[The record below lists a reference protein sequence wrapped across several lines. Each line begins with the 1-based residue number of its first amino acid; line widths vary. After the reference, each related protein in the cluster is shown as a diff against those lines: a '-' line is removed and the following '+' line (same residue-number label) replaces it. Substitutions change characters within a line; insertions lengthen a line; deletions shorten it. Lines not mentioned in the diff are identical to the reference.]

1 VVVYANTILQNHNVS
16 SRVKFKAPLLLR
28 HVGFDV
34 GRHVFSALSAVECA
48 FVCNQLYTLYAG
60 DLLSK
65 TEYSRTPLILTGMV
79 FVQLVV
85 LSPKL
90 ENLGKIII
98 AEGGNEKE
106 FSTEKSSKAFSS
118 IRKEVAKKKLYKP
131 ARFIHQSYVVME
143 LVKVVMLGNYA
154 YNIASSINII

>member
-1 VVVYANTILQNHNVS
+1 
-16 SRVKFKAPLLLR
+16 
-28 HVGFDV
+28 
-34 GRHVFSALSAVECA
+34 
-48 FVCNQLYTLYAG
+48 
-60 DLLSK
+60 
-65 TEYSRTPLILTGMV
+65 MV